1 VIGGPSGRAARCEV
15 AAERAAAQPRPVRFS
30 RWRIGFGKLPLTNVF
45 AVCAGAIML
54 ARRKERRR
62 LAGDRRGIMAK
73 NSNSGQK
80 FISRNRKPRVHITYE
95 DPYDSE
101 ELVELPFVMGVMAD
115 LSGNASAVEKPDI
128 ENRKFLDTDMDNFDA
143 RMAAIEPA
151 VTFKTP
157 NKLGNEGGTQLS
169 VNLKFTKFED
179 FEPAA
184 VARQVPALAKL
195 LAAREQLSNLLR
207 YMDGK
212 MAAED
217 TLKKLLADPQL
228 MSALKQKLEQ
238 RPTTEEK
245 PE

>member
-1 VIGGPSGRAARCEV
+1 
-15 AAERAAAQPRPVRFS
+15 
-30 RWRIGFGKLPLTNVF
+30 
-45 AVCAGAIML
+45 
-54 ARRKERRR
+54 
-62 LAGDRRGIMAK
+62 MAK

-115 LSGNASAVEKPDI
+115 LSGNASAVEKPDVDS
-128 ENRKFLDTDMDNFDA
+128 RKFLDVDMDNFDA
-143 RMAAIEPA
+143 RMAAIEPTVA
-151 VTFKTP
+151 FNTP
-157 NKLGNEGGTQLS
+157 NKLAGEEGTRIG
-169 VNLKFTKFED
+169 VNLKFHKMAD

-195 LAAREQLSNLLR
+195 LEAREQLANLMR

-212 MAAED
+212 TAAED
-217 TLKKLLADPQL
+217 TLKKLLADPSL
-228 MSALKQKLEQ
+228 MSALKQKLDH
-238 RPTTEEK
+238 RPASEET

>member
-1 VIGGPSGRAARCEV
+1 
-15 AAERAAAQPRPVRFS
+15 
-30 RWRIGFGKLPLTNVF
+30 
-45 AVCAGAIML
+45 
-54 ARRKERRR
+54 
-62 LAGDRRGIMAK
+62 MAK

-80 FISRNRKPRVHITYE
+80 FITRNRKPRVHITYE
-95 DPYDSE
+95 DPYNSE

-115 LSGNASAVEKPDI
+115 LSGNASAVEKTEI

-151 VTFKTP
+151 VAFKVP
-157 NKLGNEGGTQLS
+157 NKLGNEEGTRLS
-169 VNLKFTKFED
+169 VKLKFTKFEE

-184 VARQVPALAKL
+184 IARQVPAMAKL
-195 LAAREQLSNLLR
+195 LEARDQLKNLLS

-212 MAAED
+212 IAAED

-228 MSALKQKLEQ
+228 MSTLKQKLEQ
-238 RPTTEEK
+238 RPSTEDK

>member
-1 VIGGPSGRAARCEV
+1 MLPRLKVNTSGGGQE
-15 AAERAAAQPRPVRFS
+15 E
-30 RWRIGFGKLPLTNVF
+30 N
-45 AVCAGAIML
+45 
-54 ARRKERRR
+54 
-62 LAGDRRGIMAK
+62 MAK

-115 LSGNASAVEKPDI
+115 LSGNASEVEKPEI

-151 VTFKTP
+151 LAFRTP
-157 NKLGNEGGTQLS
+157 NKLGDDGGTSLS
-169 VNLKFTKFED
+169 VNLKFGKMED
-179 FEPAA
+179 FEPVAI
-184 VARQVPALAKL
+184 ARQVPPLAKL

-212 MAAED
+212 VAAED
-217 TLKKLLADPQL
+217 QLKKLLNDPQL
-228 MSALKQKLEQ
+228 MASLKDRAVTQEGEPDTSK
-238 RPTTEEK
+238 
-245 PE
+245 